1 MTETET
7 ELETAQEQTESA
19 AEGPDPE
26 NLLVEEGEIAGDYL
40 EHLLDLL
47 DYDGDLDLDVVGG
60 RAAVS
65 LEGGRDLQK
74 LVGKQGEVLDALQT
88 LTRLTVQQQTGQRSW
103 LMLDIAKWRAQRKD
117 DLHEVG
123 LKAAADAVNSG
134 QRVALTPMS
143 PFERK
148 VVHDAVTS
156 VPGARSE
163 SEGEEPNRY
172 VVVLPESAPAA
183 N

>member
-1 MTETET
+1 MTDT
-7 ELETAQEQTESA
+7 ELDVAQTVPETPEKEPEA
-19 AEGPDPE
+19 E

-40 EHLLDLL
+40 EQLLDVL

-60 RAAVS
+60 RASVS
-65 LEGGRDLQK
+65 LEGGKDLQK

-88 LTRLTVQQQTGQRSW
+88 LTRLAVQQQTGQRSW
-103 LMLDIAKWRAQRKD
+103 LMLDVAKWRAQRKD

-123 LKAAADAVNSG
+123 LKAAADVVSSG

-148 VVHDAVTS
+148 IVHDAVTT
-156 VPGARSE
+156 VPGAKSE

-172 VVVLPESAPAA
+172 VVVLPDVAA
-183 N
+183 S

>member
-1 MTETET
+1 MTDT
-7 ELETAQEQTESA
+7 ELEITQNVPETPE
-19 AEGPDPE
+19 EEPDAE

-40 EHLLDLL
+40 EQLLDVL

-65 LEGGRDLQK
+65 LEGGKDLQK

-88 LTRLTVQQQTGQRSW
+88 LTRLAVQQQTGQRSW
-103 LMLDIAKWRAQRKD
+103 LMLDVAKWRAQRKD

-123 LKAAADAVNSG
+123 LKAAADAVSSG

-148 VVHDAVTS
+148 IVHDAVTT
-156 VPGARSE
+156 VPGAKSE

-172 VVVLPESAPAA
+172 VVVLPDSAPATS
-183 N
+183 

>member
-1 MTETET
+1 MTEI
-7 ELETAQEQTESA
+7 ELEAPENQTEVP
-19 AEGPDPE
+19 AEEPDIE

-40 EHLLDLL
+40 EQLLDLL
-47 DYDGDLDLDVVGG
+47 DYDGDLDLDVVGT
-60 RAAVS
+60 RAVVS
-65 LEGGRDLQK
+65 LEGGKDLQK

-88 LTRLTVQQQTGQRSW
+88 LTRLAVQQQTGQRSW
-103 LMLDIAKWRAQRKD
+103 LMLDVAKWRAQRRD
-117 DLHEVG
+117 DLHQVG
-123 LKAAADAVNSG
+123 LKAAADAVGDG

-148 VVHDAVTS
+148 IVHDAVAS

-172 VVVLPESAPAA
+172 VVVIPDPAPAT

>member
-1 MTETET
+1 MTET
-7 ELETAQEQTESA
+7 ELETAQEQPEAPTERT
-19 AEGPDPE
+19 DPE

-123 LKAAADAVNSG
+123 LKAAADAVSNG
-134 QRVALTPMS
+134 QQVALTPMS

-148 VVHDAVTS
+148 VVHDAVAS

-172 VVVLPESAPAA
+172 VVVLPEPAPAA

>member
-1 MTETET
+1 MTETEI
-7 ELETAQEQTESA
+7 AQTETE
-19 AEGPDPE
+19 AEAEAPAEEKDPE
-26 NLLVEEGEIAGDYL
+26 SLLVEEGEIAGDYL
-40 EHLLDLL
+40 EYLLDLL

-60 RAAVS
+60 RAVVS
-65 LEGGRDLQK
+65 LEGGKDLQK

-103 LMLDIAKWRAQRKD
+103 LMLDVAKWRAQRKD

-123 LKAAADAVNSG
+123 LKAAADAVSSG
-134 QRVALTPMS
+134 KRVSLTPMS

-172 VVVLPESAPAA
+172 VVVIPDQASTT